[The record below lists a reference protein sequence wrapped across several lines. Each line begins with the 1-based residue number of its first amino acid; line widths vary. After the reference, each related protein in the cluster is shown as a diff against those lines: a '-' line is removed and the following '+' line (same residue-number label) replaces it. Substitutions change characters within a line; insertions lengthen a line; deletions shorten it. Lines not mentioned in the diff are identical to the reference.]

1 MCAFE
6 RSEKGME
13 FNMKIIPNTLI
24 CPKCKKTYTNHSL
37 ASYSS
42 QFAPAAQSFLTNN
55 NPILECENCH
65 IKLIDE
71 NLINDFDEMG
81 NYTPKTK
88 ILAKDSNYFN
98 LYTEVLNYI
107 KNFLACVDDGKI
119 VITGNIKKEET
130 SIQTNLVVIG
140 KANNKEYELLS
151 ATLEDYSLEL
161 GGRKNKFEE
170 YRLANMANS
179 IIISIYDYLFVDDT
193 NHYTEN
199 DKSKILSELIKL

>member
-1 MCAFE
+1 
-6 RSEKGME
+6 
-13 FNMKIIPNTLI
+13 MKIIPNTLI
-24 CPKCKKTYTNHSL
+24 CPKCKKKYTNHSL
-37 ASYSS
+37 VSYSS
-42 QFAPAAQSFLTNN
+42 QFAPAAKSFLTNN

-98 LYTEVLNYI
+98 LYTEVLKSI

-140 KANNKEYELLS
+140 KTNNKNYELLS

-179 IIISIYDYLFVDDT
+179 IILSIYDYLFIDDT

-199 DKSKILSELIKL
+199 DKSKISNELIKL